1 MKRTLLLVPL
11 FVGLTG
17 CDLRQFTA
25 DSTADMLHAASPQ
38 FNTIEDLEFAEQ
50 AAPGNIVTMEAVWRV
65 SPHNQDV
72 LVELAQAWTSIAFG
86 FYEDH
91 LERARRADDE
101 NMSEHW
107 RSRTKAAYTRG
118 RMFGFI
124 LMNERQHVDGGP
136 EAVYHQGIAQWRTY
150 LQRFTNAADAPALFW
165 SGNAWLSYIQQS
177 LDDPGA
183 LLDLPFAV
191 ALMERVRAL
200 DEHYYHDGVHAFFG
214 LYYAS
219 TPRDLGGRP
228 DDSRREFEQALQAT
242 GRRLLMYQVWYA
254 RYYAVMMQDRALFRR
269 LLEEVIAAGDVYPE
283 ERLTNQVAKRRAMR
297 YLAQIDDLIGPDSGG
312 AAATPSSAGGEA
324 TTP

>member
-1 MKRTLLLVPL
+1 MKLRSLLVFPL
-11 FVGLTG
+11 VAGLAG

-65 SPHNQDV
+65 STHNQDV
-72 LVELAQAWTSIAFG
+72 LVELAQAWTSLAFG

-91 LERARRADDE
+91 IERARRSNDE
-101 NMSEHW
+101 AGENLAEHW
-107 RSRTKAAYTRG
+107 RMRTKAAYTRG
-118 RMFGFI
+118 RTFGYL
-124 LMNERQHVDGGP
+124 LMNERVHVDGGP
-136 EAVYHQGIAQWRTY
+136 QAIYRQGINQWRAY
-150 LQRFTNAADAPALFW
+150 LQRFTHAADAPALFW
-165 SGNAWLSYIQQS
+165 TGNAWLSYIQQS

-228 DDSRREFEQALQAT
+228 DDSRREFETALQAT
-242 GRRLLMYQVWYA
+242 GRRLLVYQVMYA
-254 RYYAVMMQDRALFRR
+254 HAYAVMMQDRALFRR
-269 LLEEVIAAGDVYPE
+269 LLEEVIAAADVYPE

-297 YLAQIDDLIGPDSGG
+297 YLAQIDDLFGPEE
-312 AAATPSSAGGEA
+312 ATPNAPASPA
-324 TTP
+324 P